1 MSEGSGFAQSI
12 RRALVSLLM
21 IVLFSGA
28 LYCGYLFFSTVR
40 AVVANTSLP
49 FIPNISDPNTIP
61 GRAPAQELPDVVA
74 KKETV
79 NILLLG
85 IDQRVGE
92 EGPFRS
98 DTMILVSID
107 PSRNTATMISLPRD
121 LWVTIPGYGENRI
134 NAAHSFGDFYK
145 YPGGGVALA
154 KLTVQKALGIPVHY
168 YLRINFSGFEKMV
181 DAIGGITIDVPR
193 HIYDSAYP
201 DNNYG
206 TYVVE
211 FQPGIQQMDG
221 KRALEYARTRHDSN
235 DYDRMQRQQQVIIA
249 ARDKILSLNIP
260 LNKIP
265 ELLRIAGDSVQTDLT
280 LREIFALAEM
290 VKGIGQDNII
300 RAAIDESMT
309 SSVTTMQGAMVQVA
323 DWDKVNAL
331 INQLFPNSMPN
342 SATPDPIMSQISRE
356 GARIELRNGSG
367 VDSLGEQA
375 TLALRARGYNIV
387 RYDNDSQFNQ
397 DITSIIAYSE
407 MPYTVD
413 SLAQELAALPEN
425 IRYVTAEQSDVDII
439 IILGSDYAQRMNAQ
453 R

>member
-1 MSEGSGFAQSI
+1 MVERSTFAQSI
-12 RRALVSLLM
+12 RRALVSFLM
-21 IVLFSGA
+21 VVLFSGA

-49 FIPNISDPNTIP
+49 YIPNISDPNTIP
-61 GRAPAQELPDVVA
+61 GRAPARELPDVVA
-74 KKETV
+74 KKEPV

-107 PSRNTATMISLPRD
+107 PSRNTATMVSIPRD

-134 NAAHSFGDFYK
+134 NAAHSLGDFYK
-145 YPGGGVALA
+145 YPGSGVALA

-168 YLRINFSGFEKMV
+168 YVRINFSGFEKMV
-181 DAIGGITIDVPR
+181 DAIGGLTIDVPR

-206 TYVVE
+206 TYVLE
-211 FQPGIQQMDG
+211 IQPGIQLMDG
-221 KRALEYARTRHDSN
+221 KRALEYARTRHGSN
-235 DYDRMQRQQQVIIA
+235 DFDRMQRQQQVIVT

-260 LNKIP
+260 LAKIP

-280 LREIFALAEM
+280 LREMIALAEM
-290 VKGIGQDNII
+290 IKGINSENIKQ
-300 RAAIDESMT
+300 AAIDETMT
-309 SSVTTMQGAMVQVA
+309 WSVTTSKGAMVQVA

-331 INQLFPNSMPN
+331 INELFPNSSPLA
-342 SATPDPIMSQISRE
+342 ATPDPAKSQIAIE

-367 VDSLGEQA
+367 VGELGEQA
-375 TLALRARGYNIV
+375 TLALRAKGYNIV
-387 RYDNDSQFNQ
+387 RYDSSSQFNQ
-397 DITSIIAYSE
+397 DTTSVITYSVK
-407 MPYTVD
+407 PYTVD
-413 SLAQELAALPEN
+413 SLVIELAVQPEN
-425 IRYVTAEQSDVDII
+425 IRDMSGETSDVDII
-439 IILGSDYAQRMNAQ
+439 IILGKDYAQR
-453 R
+453 

>member
-1 MSEGSGFAQSI
+1 MVERSSFAQSI
-12 RRALVSLLM
+12 RRALVSFLLV
-21 IVLFSGA
+21 VLFSGA

-61 GRAPAQELPDVVA
+61 GRAPARELPDVVA
-74 KKETV
+74 KKEPV

-85 IDQRVGE
+85 IDQRIGE

-107 PSRNTATMISLPRD
+107 PSRNTATMVSLPRD

-134 NAAHSFGDFYK
+134 NAAHSLGDFFK

-181 DAIGGITIDVPR
+181 DAIGGLTIDVPR
-193 HIYDSAYP
+193 YIYDSAYP

-206 TYVVE
+206 TYILE
-211 FQPGIQQMDG
+211 IQPGIQLMDG
-221 KRALEYARTRHDSN
+221 KRSLEYARTRHDSN

-260 LNKIP
+260 LAKIP
-265 ELLRIAGDSVQTDLT
+265 ELLRIAGDSIQTDLT
-280 LREIFALAEM
+280 LREMIALAEM
-290 VKGIGQDNII
+290 IKGINGDNIK
-300 RAAIDESMT
+300 RAAIDESMS
-309 SSVTTMQGAMVQVA
+309 SSVTTPQGAMVQVA

-331 INQLFPNSMPN
+331 VNELFPNSSPLA
-342 SATPDPIMSQISRE
+342 ATPDPAKSQIALE

-367 VDSLGEQA
+367 DDAIGEQV
-375 TLALRARGYNIV
+375 TLALRAKGYNIV
-387 RYDNDSQFNQ
+387 RYDSNSQFNQ
-397 DITSIIAYSE
+397 DTSSIITYTAK
-407 MPYTVD
+407 PYTVD
-413 SLAQELAALPEN
+413 SLTLELTIKSEN
-425 IRYVTAEQSDVDII
+425 VRELSGETSDVDII
-439 IILGSDYAQRMNAQ
+439 IILGKDYVQR
-453 R
+453 